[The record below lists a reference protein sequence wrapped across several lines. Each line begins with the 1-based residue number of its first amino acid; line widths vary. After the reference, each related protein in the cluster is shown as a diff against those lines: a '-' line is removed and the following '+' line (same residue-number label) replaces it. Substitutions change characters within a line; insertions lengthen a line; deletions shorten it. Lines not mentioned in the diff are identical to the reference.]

1 MSSMMWSCV
10 MNQKE
15 SYMDREL
22 SPSEAPENFNLKRVC
37 LDIIKSLEASSPQN
51 LIKLNIDIELE
62 DSFKGDLFG
71 FVATTK
77 ELATW
82 LSKFLV
88 NGVVKIEIIKY
99 ASANQEVTLKVAL
112 SAFGTDNANHSLQ
125 LSAANSN
132 ELDQLIQSLPV
143 KVTRKQRQENLVL
156 EFRVKLTDLSGK
168 KRKVE
173 FEGVKVLIAEDNEV
187 NAMVFYEFLS
197 EWGCDVT
204 IVGNGAEAVAQLKN
218 RSYDLVL
225 MDIYMPELN
234 GQDATEQIRQFDK
247 QTPIVMLTASNSEDD
262 LEKCITY
269 GANDFILKPISS
281 SNLLRILRKYI
292 PIIR

>member
-1 MSSMMWSCV
+1 
-10 MNQKE
+10 
-15 SYMDREL
+15 
-22 SPSEAPENFNLKRVC
+22 
-37 LDIIKSLEASSPQN
+37 
-51 LIKLNIDIELE
+51 
-62 DSFKGDLFG
+62 
-71 FVATTK
+71 
-77 ELATW
+77 
-82 LSKFLV
+82 
-88 NGVVKIEIIKY
+88 
-99 ASANQEVTLKVAL
+99 LKVAL